1 MKYYET
7 YTEIYHNGEFIGQGY
22 GGACLTEDELPAL
35 EIIDLTWDNLM
46 EQHKRIGSSALNFSI
61 WQLKK
66 GRRVSF
72 FDCSLFNKNT
82 WDISEWKS
90 PLNITVRIY
99 NKQLRATMYDLRHFD
114 AKDVQKYIQG
124 R

>member
-7 YTEIYHNGEFIGQGY
+7 YSEIYHNGEFIGQTY
-22 GGACLTEDELPAL
+22 AGACLTENELPAL

-46 EQHKRIGSSALNFSI
+46 EQYKRIGLGLNFSI
-61 WQLKK
+61 WQFKK

-72 FDCSLFNKNT
+72 FNSSLFNKNT
-82 WDISEWKS
+82 WDIKEWKS
-90 PLNITVRIY
+90 PLNVTIRIY

-114 AKDVQKYIQG
+114 AKDVQKYVQG